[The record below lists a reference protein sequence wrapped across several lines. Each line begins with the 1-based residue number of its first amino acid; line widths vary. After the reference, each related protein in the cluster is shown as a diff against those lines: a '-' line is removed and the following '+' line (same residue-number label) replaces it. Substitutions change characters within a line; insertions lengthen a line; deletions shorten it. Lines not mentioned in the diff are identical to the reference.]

1 MTFSN
6 THNGDLRVK
15 KNAIDGS
22 PEGWNFQIL
31 DADREL
37 VETITTGEDGYAASG
52 KLEPGTYYVVE
63 IHDRDETYWTYDA
76 AVEKQVTVTAGTQS
90 EVEYTNGQFGILVF
104 CKTTNT
110 GNQLEGWTFRVQ
122 DSDGNVVGDY
132 TTDETGY
139 ASTGKL
145 KPGSYTVL
153 ELSNGDDYWNCE
165 LGYHSVTII
174 AGKATKDAWHNREQG
189 LGWFHKSTN
198 TGESLEGWEITIY
211 SDKECTQKVTTVT
224 TNADGKVGIYLDPGI
239 YYARETGDTEGR
251 FENEYWLV
259 DESIKEF
266 EILPHKDADIT
277 FVNTQYGKIKVIKS
291 MPSSGSLEGWTFI
304 VRDINGDEIK
314 GSPFVT
320 DTSGLIVSENLYPG
334 TYTVEEV
341 IPDDSPYICVSE
353 NPQSV
358 TVVQGKTAEVRFTN
372 SLLSGKIAIRK
383 VDTTGEPLAGAEF
396 LLEWSVDGTSWLPV
410 VYSNSGSKARKMLT
424 IACAI
429 LVFLF
434 ALGITLYPLISNWYN
449 GRHQSEIHTQYLEV
463 LRQVDN
469 SEIILAERYANE
481 YNAAISP
488 GTQLSDAFSK
498 EALLWA
504 SEDYED
510 LLNLAGDGIMGY
522 IEIPMIQ
529 VNLPIYHGTDSK
541 TLDIGVGHLLG
552 SSLPV
557 GGKGTHTILTGHSG
571 MATQKMFSDLDKL
584 ELGDVFYLQVLD
596 ETLAYRVDA
605 IHTVL
610 PYDTSFLGITEG
622 EDYCTLVTCTPFGIN
637 THRLLVRGT
646 RIPYEEAEVITAEKL
661 QVEDAPASTWEQQ
674 YIKGLL
680 LGTAAVVVISVFCIW
695 GSHFQKCRRRKRPR
709 QREQLRPRKRGKYEK
724 D

>member
-1 MTFSN
+1 MP
-6 THNGDLRVK
+6 K
-15 KNAIDGS
+15 KVPKFI
-22 PEGWNFQIL
+22 
-31 DADREL
+31 R
-37 VETITTGEDGYAASG
+37 
-52 KLEPGTYYVVE
+52 
-63 IHDRDETYWTYDA
+63 
-76 AVEKQVTVTAGTQS
+76 
-90 EVEYTNGQFGILVF
+90 
-104 CKTTNT
+104 
-110 GNQLEGWTFRVQ
+110 
-122 DSDGNVVGDY
+122 
-132 TTDETGY
+132 
-139 ASTGKL
+139 
-145 KPGSYTVL
+145 
-153 ELSNGDDYWNCE
+153 LS
-165 LGYHSVTII
+165 
-174 AGKATKDAWHNREQG
+174 
-189 LGWFHKSTN
+189 
-198 TGESLEGWEITIY
+198 
-211 SDKECTQKVTTVT
+211 
-224 TNADGKVGIYLDPGI
+224 
-239 YYARETGDTEGR
+239 
-251 FENEYWLV
+251 
-259 DESIKEF
+259 
-266 EILPHKDADIT
+266 
-277 FVNTQYGKIKVIKS
+277 
-291 MPSSGSLEGWTFI
+291 
-304 VRDINGDEIK
+304 
-314 GSPFVT
+314 
-320 DTSGLIVSENLYPG
+320 
-334 TYTVEEV
+334 
-341 IPDDSPYICVSE
+341 
-353 NPQSV
+353 
-358 TVVQGKTAEVRFTN
+358 
-372 SLLSGKIAIRK
+372 
-383 VDTTGEPLAGAEF
+383 
-396 LLEWSVDGTSWLPV
+396 
-410 VYSNSGSKARKMLT
+410 SKARKMLT

-596 ETLAYRVDA
+596 ETLAYQVDA

-622 EDYCTLVTCTPFGIN
+622 KDYCTLVTCTPFGIN

-661 QVEDAPASTWEQQ
+661 QVEDTPASTWKQQ
-674 YIKGLL
+674 YLKGIL
-680 LGTAAVVVISVFCIW
+680 LGTAAVAVISIFCIW
-695 GSHFQKCRRRKRPR
+695 GSHFQKCRRRKKPR
-709 QREQLRPRKRGKYEK
+709 QREQLRLRKRGKYEK
-724 D
+724 N